1 MAKLLAP
8 GANFS
13 KLPLDIHLLNPS
25 LLYRVSTHVSGE
37 PYFGRSGGNR
47 FDDPAAKQVNRYGT
61 CYLGLNLTVAIA
73 ESLLHDTVPE
83 SGTFEVPASE
93 IEARYVFR
101 FSGMGLRLA
110 NLTGTALML
119 LNGNGE
125 ISGTTNYTLT
135 QKWSRAVYDHP
146 QQVDGLLYMSRRVN
160 DSIAVVLF
168 ERDPK
173 KAAALK
179 ASTPVRLSEHPEFAA
194 SAKQLRLSGI

>member
-1 MAKLLAP
+1 
-8 GANFS
+8 
-13 KLPLDIHLLNPS
+13 
-25 LLYRVSTHVSGE
+25 
-37 PYFGRSGGNR
+37 
-47 FDDPAAKQVNRYGT
+47 
-61 CYLGLNLTVAIA
+61 
-73 ESLLHDTVPE
+73 
-83 SGTFEVPASE
+83 
-93 IEARYVFR
+93 
-101 FSGMGLRLA
+101 MGLRLA

-146 QQVDGLLYMSRRVN
+146 QQVDGLLYMSRGVN
-160 DSIAVVLF
+160 DSVAVVLF

-179 ASTPVRLSEHPEFAA
+179 ASTPVRLSEHPDRLSEHPEFAA